1 MWFTYQLQIL
11 HGVSASHISLDQSV
25 VLCPCNLG
33 GLSPGGFQQAKEK
46 VKQVVIKCIKTKS
59 SLIKH
64 ITEYIL
70 KGFLVEQKTFK
81 FDCLSWDGCKC
92 HNYNTLF
99 SIKHSLYNV
108 TLYLVQF

>member
-46 VKQVVIKCIKTKS
+46 VKQVVIKCNKTKS

-70 KGFLVEQKTFK
+70 KGYLVEQKTFK
-81 FDCLSWDGCKC
+81 FSQLTVYHGMVECAITIIHCSPL
-92 HNYNTLF
+92 NT
-99 SIKHSLYNV
+99 LYNV
-108 TLYLVQF
+108 EH